1 MSPSAPL
8 KEEGS
13 QDPVPVS
20 AGGTY
25 TIRVS
30 HIVLSHTTTP
40 HSLRLDA
47 LSGHLCWLQD
57 LCQALEY
64 RCFRARRTTCRD
76 SFYSRQIEQPVS
88 PPSTLFYIRFKQRH
102 ISCIIPRSWVISF
115 KPRTR

>member
-40 HSLRLDA
+40 HCELLTVVRTSLLA
-47 LSGHLCWLQD
+47 
-57 LCQALEY
+57 
-64 RCFRARRTTCRD
+64 AR
-76 SFYSRQIEQPVS
+76 FMPGAGIQMP
-88 PPSTLFYIRFKQRH
+88 
-102 ISCIIPRSWVISF
+102 
-115 KPRTR
+115 